1 MRTYILR
8 RVVLTLP
15 TLLAITI
22 VVFGAVRFLPGNILD
37 SLLGVDAPP
46 INAETKAEMAKRYG
60 FDQNIVVQYVVW
72 INDLGHGNLGRS
84 FISGRPV
91 LLDLAPR
98 VPVTVELSLLGI
110 IISLLISLPV
120 GMLAAIKQNSIV
132 DYAARSISIASLSI
146 PSFWLGL
153 VVIVFG
159 FIVFRWTPPLQYTP
173 PWQDFG
179 ANLKILWVPALI
191 LGTALSGITMRY
203 TRTTMLEILNLDY
216 VRTARAKGLPERILA
231 ARHALPNALIPVIT
245 VVGLQVPLLVGG
257 TVVLEQIFSIPGM
270 GSYLL
275 NSIQQRDYPVVQA
288 IVLMTA
294 SVVVV
299 TSLVVDVAYAFLDPR
314 VEYS

>member
-120 GMLAAIKQNSIV
+120 GMLAAIKQNSII
-132 DYAARSISIASLSI
+132 DYVARSISIASLSI

-159 FIVFRWTPPLQYTP
+159 FILFRWTPPLQYTP
-173 PWQDFG
+173 PWQDLG
-179 ANLKILWVPALI
+179 TNLKILWVPALI

-216 VRTARAKGLPERILA
+216 VRTARAKGLPERILV

-288 IVLMTA
+288 IVMMTA
-294 SVVVV
+294 AVVVI

>member
-1 MRTYILR
+1 VRTYILR
-8 RVVLTLP
+8 RVILTLP
-15 TLLAITI
+15 TLVAITI

-37 SLLGVDAPP
+37 SLLGVDAPS
-46 INAETKAEMAKRYG
+46 INAETRAEMAKRYG
-60 FDQNIVVQYVVW
+60 FDQNIAVQYAVW
-72 INDLGHGNLGRS
+72 LNDLAHANLGRS

-98 VPVTVELSLLGI
+98 IPVTVELSLLGI
-110 IISLLISLPV
+110 VISLLISLPV
-120 GMLAAIKQNSIV
+120 GMLAAVKQNSVI
-132 DYAARSISIASLSI
+132 DYVSRSLSIASLSI

-159 FIVFRWTPPLQYTP
+159 FILFHWTPPLQYTP
-173 PWQDFG
+173 PWQDLG
-179 ANLKILWVPALI
+179 TNLKILWVPALI

-203 TRTTMLEILNLDY
+203 TRTTMLEILNLDF
-216 VRTARAKGLPERILA
+216 VRTGRAKGLPERIVVM
-231 ARHALPNALIPVIT
+231 RHALPNALIPVIT
-245 VVGLQVPLLVGG
+245 VVGLQMPLLVGG

-294 SVVVV
+294 AVVVV
-299 TSLVVDVAYAFLDPR
+299 TNVVVDLAYAVLDPR

>member
-1 MRTYILR
+1 
-8 RVVLTLP
+8 VP

-37 SLLGVDAPP
+37 SLLGVDAPS

-60 FDQNIVVQYVVW
+60 FDQNIAVQYGVW
-72 INDLGHGNLGRS
+72 ISDLAHGNLGRS

-91 LLDLAPR
+91 LTDVAPR
-98 VPVTVELSLLGI
+98 IPVTVELSLLGI

-120 GMLAAIKQNSIV
+120 GMLAAIKQNSII
-132 DYAARSISIASLSI
+132 DYVARSISIASLSI

-159 FIVFRWTPPLQYTP
+159 LILFRWTPPLQYTP
-173 PWQDFG
+173 PWQDLG
-179 ANLKILWVPALI
+179 TNLKILWVPALI

-216 VRTARAKGLPERILA
+216 VRTARAKGLPERILV

-288 IVLMTA
+288 IVMMTA

>member
-1 MRTYILR
+1 VRTYILR

-15 TLLAITI
+15 TLVAISI
-22 VVFGAVRFLPGNILD
+22 VVFGAVRFLPGNVLD
-37 SLLGVDAPP
+37 SLLGVDAPS
-46 INAETKAEMAKRYG
+46 INAETRAEMAKRYG
-60 FDQNIVVQYVVW
+60 FDQNVVVQYAVW
-72 INDLGHGNLGRS
+72 VDDLAHANLGRS

-91 LLDLAPR
+91 VVDLAPR

-110 IISLLISLPV
+110 VISLLISLPV
-120 GMLAAIKQNSIV
+120 GMLAAVKQNSMV
-132 DYAARSISIASLSI
+132 DYVARSLSIASLSI

-159 FIVFRWTPPLQYTP
+159 FILFRWTPPLQYTP
-173 PWQDFG
+173 PWQDLG
-179 ANLKILWVPALI
+179 TNLKILWVPALI

-216 VRTARAKGLPERILA
+216 VRTARAKGLPERILVT
-231 ARHALPNALIPVIT
+231 RHALPNALIPVIT
-245 VVGLQVPLLVGG
+245 VVGLQMPLLVGG

-275 NSIQQRDYPVVQA
+275 SSIQQRDYPVVQA

-294 SVVVV
+294 AVVVV
-299 TSLVVDVAYAFLDPR
+299 TNVVVDLAYAFLDPR
-314 VEYS
+314 VEYA

>member
-216 VRTARAKGLPERILA
+216 VRTARAKGLPERILV

>member
-1 MRTYILR
+1 
-8 RVVLTLP
+8 
-15 TLLAITI
+15 
-22 VVFGAVRFLPGNILD
+22 
-37 SLLGVDAPP
+37 
-46 INAETKAEMAKRYG
+46 
-60 FDQNIVVQYVVW
+60 
-72 INDLGHGNLGRS
+72 
-84 FISGRPV
+84 
-91 LLDLAPR
+91 
-98 VPVTVELSLLGI
+98 VTVELSLLGI

-216 VRTARAKGLPERILA
+216 VRTARAKGLPERILV